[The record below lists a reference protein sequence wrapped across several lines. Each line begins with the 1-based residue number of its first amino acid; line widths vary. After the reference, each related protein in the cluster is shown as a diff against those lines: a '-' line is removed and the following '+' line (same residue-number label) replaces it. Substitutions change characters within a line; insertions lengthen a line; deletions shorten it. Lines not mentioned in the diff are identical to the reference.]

1 MKLRTSLK
9 LSLLVMSLGMTLA
22 NAEETPGPAA
32 ATPGSHAMGGMG
44 MNNAMMMSDEK
55 LKEKQEHLLKMHEL
69 SSKILAA
76 TDPKE
81 KDRLKAEQLQLM
93 KDHEKQHHMMMQQ
106 HMQQMMQNR
115 GGMPG
120 MQHATPSA
128 TPPAPPHQ

>member
-22 NAEETPGPAA
+22 NAEETPGSAA
-32 ATPGSHAMGGMG
+32 ATPGGHAMGGMG
-44 MNNAMMMSDEK
+44 MNNVMMMSDEK

-120 MQHATPSA
+120 MQHGTPPVA
-128 TPPAPPHQ
+128 PPAPPHQ